1 MNVKNDLPSFNDK
14 EYINKE
20 NAYDSDSDSD
30 YIPDSQSESS
40 DSFISDSSDDE
51 EHIVYK
57 NGEKYFDPS
66 YDDIMADDREAFL
79 EYLKFKKIQ
88 KNIERYNSEIKKYT
102 EDEALAIQYNSGY
115 YH

>member
-1 MNVKNDLPSFNDK
+1 MNFINNDLPSFNDNN
-14 EYINKE
+14 EFVS
-20 NAYDSDSDSD
+20 DSDSDSD
-30 YIPDSQSESS
+30 YVPSESISSESTS
-40 DSFISDSSDDE
+40 DDDE

-57 NGEKYFDPS
+57 NGEKYFDPC

-79 EYLKFKKIQ
+79 EYMKAKKIQ

>member
-1 MNVKNDLPSFNDK
+1 MSNNIDNVYYN
-14 EYINKE
+14 
-20 NAYDSDSDSD
+20 SDSDSD
-30 YIPDSQSESS
+30 YVPSESISSESTS
-40 DSFISDSSDDE
+40 DDDE
-51 EHIVYK
+51 EYIVYK
-57 NGEKYFDPS
+57 NGEKYFDPC

-79 EYLKFKKIQ
+79 EYLKAKKIQ